1 MTALA
6 GLALFGCG
14 VLAQLTWRSGLYGNA
29 TLAVLAG
36 VWLVA
41 AMLWRQRAGQVV
53 VAAPPDCGATVVH
66 ETRLRRLQTM
76 LDQAPAPLMTV
87 GADGVLRAA
96 NRAARQLFRTD
107 DRVSDPPSSLQD
119 ALARI
124 HPGERAVLK
133 LQLAEPH
140 AAPRGYAL
148 SVAGSV
154 GPDGEAVQLVLLTDI
169 QAELQA
175 AEAGALRDLLQM
187 LSHEIM
193 NSLTPVTSLAES
205 AHALLTSEDA
215 AAPGTIGVAADALE
229 TILRRARGL
238 DRFVQGYRTLARLP
252 PPAFRP
258 YSLSRLLGEAAALFR
273 VRWERSGIGL
283 QLHLPAPDLIL
294 RLDPDLLVQALLNL
308 LTNAAEAATVNA
320 ARRPGVMLS
329 GLAHHDGAAI
339 RIVDSGT
346 GVPPE
351 HRETIFRPFF
361 TLKSAGTG
369 LGLGLAREIANSH
382 GGALVLEEPQG
393 DHGASFLLT
402 LS

>member
-1 MTALA
+1 MTAPA
-6 GLALFGCG
+6 GLALFVCG
-14 VLAQLTWRSGLYGNA
+14 VLAHLAWRSGLYGNA
-29 TLAVLAG
+29 ALAALVG

-41 AMLWRQRAGQVV
+41 ATLWRQRAAQAVV
-53 VAAPPDCGATVVH
+53 VAPLDRAAAVPH

-87 GADGVLRAA
+87 GGDGALHAA

-107 DRVSDPPSSLQD
+107 DRVPDPPPSLQD
-119 ALARI
+119 ALERVR
-124 HPGERAVLK
+124 PGERAVLK
-133 LQLAEPH
+133 LRLASSD
-140 AAPRGYAL
+140 APRSYAL
-148 SVAGSV
+148 QVAGSV
-154 GPDGEAVQLVLLTDI
+154 GPDGDAVQLVLLTDI

-215 AAPGTIGVAADALE
+215 VARETIGLVADALE

-252 PPAFRP
+252 PPVLRP
-258 YSLSRLLGEAAALFR
+258 YSLSRLLEEAAALFR
-273 VRWERSGIGL
+273 IRWARGGPPFRL
-283 QLHLPAPDLIL
+283 YLPASDLIL

-308 LTNAAEAATVNA
+308 LANAAEAALANT
-320 ARRPGVMLS
+320 ARPPNVTLS
-329 GLAHHDGAAI
+329 GFAQGDGAAI
-339 RIVDSGT
+339 HIADSGL
-346 GVPPE
+346 GVLPE
-351 HRETIFRPFF
+351 HREAIFRPFF
-361 TLKSAGTG
+361 TSKPAGTG

-382 GGALVLEEPQG
+382 GGSLILEEPQ
-393 DHGASFLLT
+393 DDCGASFLLT